1 MRRCNNT
8 EAKDG
13 GAANGGDASGGYLGV
28 IKRGDKFYS
37 NVYNPVDGQFYPA
50 CMLGVATAEEA
61 ARLHDA
67 RVLELGLPPTELNFP
82 PPGVLRREVPVIPV
96 KQVAQPA
103 AGNGGGG
110 GAAKRTDEQPALDA
124 DGKPVKRPRGRP
136 PGFKSQKKVA
146 TEDGPPP
153 GFGAAWEVDGG
164 QVEAHYDVQPPARA
178 AEPPA
183 PLPAPPAPPLDVY
196 TSVEAFLRGVVPPLR
211 DCDATVAA
219 SARSGYTCAHFH
231 VVHDTMLNESLPTAV
246 RHDIMARLCA
256 ALELELAADQT
267 ALHVAF
273 TKACFQEPQAGGED
287 VAPAGGDAAE

>member
-110 GAAKRTDEQPALDA
+110 GAASHGGAGSHRQGL
-124 DGKPVKRPRGRP
+124 
-136 PGFKSQKKVA
+136 
-146 TEDGPPP
+146 
-153 GFGAAWEVDGG
+153 GAARSRGS
-164 QVEAHYDVQPPARA
+164 A
-178 AEPPA
+178 ALGWHRSA
-183 PLPAPPAPPLDVY
+183 
-196 TSVEAFLRGVVPPLR
+196 
-211 DCDATVAA
+211 AA
-219 SARSGYTCAHFH
+219 SHARGFICA
-231 VVHDTMLNESLPTAV
+231 L
-246 RHDIMARLCA
+246 
-256 ALELELAADQT
+256 
-267 ALHVAF
+267 
-273 TKACFQEPQAGGED
+273 
-287 VAPAGGDAAE
+287 